1 MEGKE
6 KKEEKRSQREDDAR
20 GGRKG
25 KKPRVRGWSQ
35 GRAAREASELQLG
48 PATVLQGPRW
58 PRAPCDFASLQDVD
72 CDIGGG
78 WPSPALAINRGRKHS
93 PRTLPLGPARKPP
106 CLKRIF

>member
-20 GGRKG
+20 VEGKARSLESEGGAKAG
-25 KKPRVRGWSQ
+25 QP
-35 GRAAREASELQLG
+35 GRPPNFSWARPQSCK
-48 PATVLQGPRW
+48 GPRW